1 MKIAVFLPNW
11 IGDAVMATAALR
23 AIRHQYPEAEM
34 VTIQRPYVVDVLDGL
49 DFVDRKISWQPKQ
62 KLVTRIRFLQQIR
75 REQFDLAVLFP
86 NSFRSAWLS
95 FLAGIPRR
103 VGISRDSRRWLLTD
117 ALPAKNRQEPHPAI
131 DEYLRIAAYLNK
143 EDTHKIEGSEHLSR
157 SMELAVTR
165 SDQKRWQSFLEKQST
180 EFRSHPL
187 ICLNPGG
194 AFGAAKHW
202 PTSHFA
208 ELARRIAIE
217 LQRSV
222 LVVCGPAEKSEALQ
236 IVEQADHALVT
247 SLAAETLHLG
257 LTKAAI
263 QQAELL
269 VTTDSGPRH
278 FAAPFQVPVVTLFG
292 PTHILW
298 SETFSDRSQHLQLD
312 LECGPCQ
319 QRVCPLG
326 HHRCMKELGADQVF
340 QEVKSLLSEQE
351 MENAA

>member
-11 IGDAVMATAALR
+11 IGDAVMATPALR
-23 AIRHQYPEAEM
+23 AIRHQYPDAEI
-34 VTIQRPYVVDVLDGL
+34 VTIQRPYVADALDGL
-49 DFVDRKISWQPKQ
+49 DLVDRSISLQSGQ
-62 KLVTRIRFLQQIR
+62 KLLSRLQLLQQLR
-75 REQFDLAVLFP
+75 RERFDLSILFP

-103 VGISRDSRRWLLTD
+103 IGINRDGRRCLLTD
-117 ALPAKNRQEPHPAI
+117 ALPAGDKQTPHPAI
-131 DEYLRIAAYLNK
+131 DEYLRIAAFLV
-143 EDTHKIEGSEHLSR
+143 EEAQAESKISLPLSR
-157 SMELAVTR
+157 TMELAVTDADR
-165 SDQKRWQSFLEKQST
+165 KRWKLFLDKQSA
-180 EFRSHPL
+180 EFKSRPL

-202 PTSHFA
+202 PTANFA
-208 ELARRIAIE
+208 KLALRVAKELNRA
-217 LQRSV
+217 V
-222 LVVCGPAEKSEALQ
+222 LVVCGPAEKTEALQ
-236 IVEQADHALVT
+236 IVEQANHPLVT
-247 SLAAETLHLG
+247 SLAAEPLHLG

-298 SETFSDRSQHLQLD
+298 SETFYDRGLHLQLD
-312 LECGPCQ
+312 LDCGPCQ

-326 HHRCMKELGADQVF
+326 HHRCMKDLDANQVF
-340 QEVKSLLSEQE
+340 RAVVSLLEQQKIKV
-351 MENAA
+351 A